1 MEFLATS
8 KVTDRSFKNI
18 TDLHK
23 VMDEMDNLVF
33 RGSFNQRVR
42 EYKEI
47 VYGYITDY
55 TRQSPDVRYYTLNVP
70 QRIDYWVTTIQA
82 VLWNYS
88 EAPFSFYFRDS
99 TPLKLT
105 DNATLDN
112 TLNEFYKDSASTMS
126 DFFSNIRF
134 NFKQAFSNFLRD
146 WFELGMGVMRLH
158 ASSTGNMHLR
168 AVEPETVSITYNDDG
183 QINNVLIYNSK
194 SYVYELFSLISDKE
208 FVDEKKWQH
217 TVYMGNKDND
227 KVNKESS
234 KIIDFQPIFISMSNV
249 LSGKYIGW
257 GKGLE
262 ALPTIKAS
270 NNLHKSIVESVSADL
285 QPLMMIGSNSI
296 DLDTSNNPYSKRV
309 SSETSTRTIISDN
322 ISSAS
327 PPSQLPI
334 VRNYQVAFNQ
344 LEMYKADIEDLLTP
358 NKLIVAKGVARMTA
372 EEARMRDNYDKNEIT
387 FMTASVID
395 DTLIPLIREVFN
407 YVIIKKG
414 GGKSVLIETIRDIAG
429 VEDLVLEDFAVD
441 LKNLRGDKQIS
452 ERSAE
457 IIDYL
462 KIIGMVLQLGD
473 NDIIDKTSLLAEV
486 SALYQMAGSS
496 TEGYISSIN
505 QLASHIS
512 TQTGENLQEQNSTS

>member
-8 KVTDRSFKNI
+8 KLTDRTFENI
-18 TDLHK
+18 NELNK
-23 VMDEMDNLVF
+23 VIDEMDNLIS

-47 VYGYITDY
+47 VYGYIFDY
-55 TRQSPDVRYYTLNVP
+55 SRQSPDVRYYTCNVP

-99 TPLKLT
+99 TLLKLT
-105 DNATLDN
+105 NNKALDN
-112 TLNEFYKDSASTMS
+112 TLNEFYKDAAATMS
-126 DFFSNIRF
+126 DFFSDLKF
-134 NFKQAFSNFLRD
+134 NFKQSFSNFLRD

-158 ASSTGNMHLR
+158 SSSTGKMHLT

-183 QINNVLIYNSK
+183 QINNILICGKKN
-194 SYVYELFSLISDKE
+194 YVYELFSLISDNE
-208 FVDEKKWQH
+208 FNNKKKWQH
-217 TVYMGNKDND
+217 TVYLGSKDNN
-227 KVNKESS
+227 KVHQESS
-234 KIIDFQPIFISMSNV
+234 KRIDYQPVFISMSNV
-249 LSGKYIGW
+249 LSGNYIGW

-262 ALPTIKAS
+262 ALPTIKAV

-285 QPLMMIGSNSI
+285 QPVMLLGTNSI

-309 SSETSTRTIISDN
+309 SGETSTRVILSDN
-322 ISSAS
+322 ISTGT

-407 YVIIKKG
+407 YLIIKKSG
-414 GGKSVLIETIRDIAG
+414 GDSVLIDTIRKIAG
-429 VEDLVLEDFAVD
+429 VDNVILDDFAID
-441 LKNLRGDKQIS
+441 LKNLRGDKQIT

-462 KIIGMVLQLGD
+462 KIIGMVVQLGE
-473 NDIIDKTSLLAEV
+473 NKVIDSASLV
-486 SALYQMAGSS
+486 SEISSLYQMAGSS
-496 TEGYISSIN
+496 TEGYINGLN
-505 QLASHIS
+505 QIS
-512 TQTGENLQEQNSTS
+512 TNLSVQTGENLQEQNSTV